1 MKKIDKILFS
11 IAFIGLIYL
20 TGTVYA
26 DLTATEGLAIDLSS
40 AGAGTDQ
47 TIAFDPTEFLGSRTW
62 GDGSTDTIV
71 WTFNRSTGTDPTIT
85 FNSGSI
91 GLQALTLTT
100 DLVVAEGGTG
110 RSTST
115 TAYALLAAGTTAT
128 GAHQTLAAGA
138 TTEILVGGG
147 VAALPVWT
155 TATGTGAPVRATNAA
170 LVTPAL
176 GTPTALVLTSATGLP
191 LTTGVTG
198 TLPVGNG
205 GSGAASFTD
214 GFVLLGSGAGA
225 FTPLDVTADGAML
238 VGDGTTDPVAE
249 TGTTLRT
256 SIGVGTGDSPQFTGI
271 ELGAVAD
278 TTLTRASAG
287 DMNIEGNIVYR
298 AGGTDVPD
306 GDVADDITLT
316 NISQITTKP
325 ITALS
330 ATNWRVFYSGAGAVP
345 IELAL
350 GADGTFL
357 RSNGPAAAPTFGTPA
372 GSGDVSKVGTP
383 VDNQVGVWTG
393 DGTIEGTTGLTYD
406 GSNFQVTGD
415 IGATAA
421 RITKGWFDDFQVTNA
436 IAGSITGNAATV
448 TTNANLTGEVTS
460 AGNAATI
467 ADSVTVTGW
476 TLGASSATTLTV
488 TNNIKDEP
496 KHWLIPIIN
505 PLAAQT
511 ETAVIPIWPVTPADL
526 TVTKIVVTLN
536 SAANQV
542 TGNLKYADARI
553 GLPNPVIIN
562 AFDTTSGVLTDDT
575 ITVGAVPA
583 GKFVYL
589 EFTGAPNTA
598 ITDMTTDVTWD
609 YD

>member
-1 MKKIDKILFS
+1 MKKLKFIL
-11 IAFIGLIYL
+11 LIL
-20 TGTVYA
+20 VLVTVTYA
-26 DLTATEGLAIDLSS
+26 ADVKWTANTELTAINDADILLVVDDVGGTPTSKKITVLNFFDTIDTSSKLATILTDETGSGLAVF
-40 AGAGTDQ
+40 GTS
-47 TIAFDPTEFLGSRTW
+47 PT
-62 GDGSTDTIV
+62 
-71 WTFNRSTGTDPTIT
+71 
-85 FNSGSI
+85 
-91 GLQALTLTT
+91 
-100 DLVVAEGGTG
+100 
-110 RSTST
+110 
-115 TAYALLAAGTTAT
+115 
-128 GAHQTLAAGA
+128 
-138 TTEILVGGG
+138 
-147 VAALPVWT
+147 
-155 TATGTGAPVRATNAA
+155 

-176 GTPTALVLTSATGLP
+176 GTPTAVVLTSATGLP

-225 FTPLDVTADGAML
+225 FTALDVTADGAML

-249 TGTTLRT
+249 SGTTLRT

-306 GDVADDITLT
+306 ADVADDITLT
-316 NISQITTKP
+316 NITQITTKP

-350 GADGTFL
+350 GANGTFL
-357 RSNGPAAAPTFGTPA
+357 KSNGAAAAPTFAVPA

-421 RITKGWFDDFQVTNA
+421 RITKGWFADLQVTNA

-476 TLGASSATTLTV
+476 ALGASSATTLTV

-496 KHWLIPIIN
+496 KHMIFTIIN
-505 PLAAQT
+505 PLATQT
-511 ETAVIPIWPVTPADL
+511 EDTQVCLWPSTPAAI
-526 TVTKIVVTLN
+526 TITNIKITLD
-536 SAANQV
+536 SATNQV
-542 TGNLKYADARI
+542 AGDLKFADTFI
-553 GLPNPVIIN
+553 DLGTPTVIN
-562 AFDTTSGVLTDDT
+562 VCDTTSGVLDDSAMADGT
-575 ITVGAVPA
+575 IPS
-583 GKFVYL
+583 GKAIYYQFDS
-589 EFTGAPNTA
+589 APDTA
-598 ITDMTTDVTWD
+598 ITQMSWDITWD